1 MIFTH
6 YHTHTRFWKGWK
18 LWIKLI
24 CHLLCSLTWLALYL
38 FFNNSTNNHK
48 ETDTASYFFVTR
60 DFLFKNTRHHNSS
73 DCSRLAYKPPP
84 ELEFNFYELLV
95 RYVAA
100 MSQLIFIYLPKFKH
114 VPPFFILVSLPHQPQ
129 QRRTFTSQEVVQP
142 PEDQEQVL
150 WDWETKHTDTW
161 KPCPQDNSRQPLRI
175 LIQPIL
181 KGKRFFHSLSRAG
194 PYVTCFAQCKLNTC

>member
-6 YHTHTRFWKGWK
+6 YHTHTRFWKGWT

-48 ETDTASYFFVTR
+48 ETDTNNHKETDTASYFFVTR
-60 DFLFKNTRHHNSS
+60 DFLFKNARHHNSS

-114 VPPFFILVSLPHQPQ
+114 VPPFVILVLSPTNPNRDRHLQVRKWCSL
-129 QRRTFTSQEVVQP
+129 QRTNSKCCGIEKPNTPTRENPVHRTTA
-142 PEDQEQVL
+142 
-150 WDWETKHTDTW
+150 
-161 KPCPQDNSRQPLRI
+161 
-175 LIQPIL
+175 
-181 KGKRFFHSLSRAG
+181 GSLSES
-194 PYVTCFAQCKLNTC
+194 